1 MPAIVTYLDPQPAAD
16 ELPSVVPSPFAHGEP
31 HPLARR
37 AAEHVRAELAAG
49 LAARLGLDAP
59 GGGKMF
65 GVLVV
70 TDRAGRVGFLR
81 AFSGMAGGTWDVDG
95 YVGPAFDEAARDAFW
110 IAGEAELDA
119 IADQIAAIDAQLAP
133 LRAAQATALA
143 ALKTSE
149 DEARARLRERKEA
162 RHALRAATT
171 DPAALAA
178 LDRES
183 SRDTAERRQQ
193 DLLAREVR
201 ARHAVPIGELDSRR
215 SALEAVRAEKSRG
228 FLARIHDTYALAN
241 ARGETR
247 LLRELFAP
255 AEPPGGAGDCAAPK
269 LLAEAFRRGL
279 RPIALAELWAGAP
292 PPTGDRN
299 AGTFYPACR
308 GKCAPILAHMLDGIA
323 EPSPVFGGGPI
334 AADEPRTVF
343 EDAHLVIVDKPIGLL
358 SIPGRGDALRDCVL
372 VRLRARYPEARGPI
386 VVHRLDL
393 DTSGLLVAAKDKPTY
408 DALQR
413 LFARREI
420 TKRYVAWLDG
430 EIAGDAGTIELPLR
444 VDIDDRPRQ
453 IVDREHGLT
462 AVTEWQV
469 LAREPGRTRVAMF
482 PKTGRTHQL
491 RVHAAV
497 GLGAPIVGD
506 RLYGRPAA
514 PQGRLMLHAEA
525 LAFVHPHTRETLT
538 VTRPAPF

>member
-1 MPAIVTYLDPQPAAD
+1 M
-16 ELPSVVPSPFAHGEP
+16 PSPFAHGEP

-49 LAARLGLDAP
+49 LALRLGLDAP

-70 TDRAGRVGFLR
+70 ADRVGRVGFLR
-81 AFSGMAGGTWDVDG
+81 AFSGMAGGTWNIDG
-95 YVGPAFDEAARDAFW
+95 YVAPAFDEAARDAFW

-119 IADQIAAIDAQLAP
+119 IAAKIDELDVRLAP
-133 LRAAQATALA
+133 LRSAHASLVRTQ
-143 ALKTSE
+143 KEVS
-149 DEARARLRERKEA
+149 DELRERQRLARAA
-162 RHALRAATT
+162 RHAARAATQ
-171 DPAALAA
+171 DPEAIAA

-183 SRDTAERRQQ
+183 SRDSSERRRIELEQRDARRTISRDIEVLERERAALDGQRAER
-193 DLLAREVR
+193 
-201 ARHAVPIGELDSRR
+201 
-215 SALEAVRAEKSRG
+215 SRG
-228 FLARIHDTYALAN
+228 FLVRIHDTYALAN
-241 ARGETR
+241 ARGETK
-247 LLRELFAP
+247 LLRALFAP

-269 LLAEAFRRGL
+269 LVAEAFRRGL
-279 RPIALAELWAGAP
+279 RPIALAELWVGAS
-292 PPTGDRN
+292 PPTGDRKD
-299 AGTFYPACR
+299 GTFYPACR

-323 EPSPVFGGGPI
+323 EPPPTFGGGPI

-343 EDAHLVIVDKPIGLL
+343 EDAFLAIVDKPIGLL
-358 SIPGRGDALRDCVL
+358 SVPGRGDALRDCVL
-372 VRLRARYPEARGPI
+372 ARLRARYPAATGPI
-386 VVHRLDL
+386 LVHRLDL

-413 LFARREI
+413 MFSQREI
-420 TKRYVAWLDG
+420 TKRYTAWLDG
-430 EIAGDAGTIELPLR
+430 VVAEDSGTIDLPLR

-453 IVDREHGLT
+453 VVDHEHGLP
-462 AVTEWQV
+462 AVTEWKV
-469 LAREPGRTRVAMF
+469 LARDNGRTRVAMF

-506 RLYGRPAA
+506 RLYGRPDA
-514 PQGRLMLHAEA
+514 RLMLHAEA
-525 LAFVHPHTRETLT
+525 LAFVHPHTGETLT